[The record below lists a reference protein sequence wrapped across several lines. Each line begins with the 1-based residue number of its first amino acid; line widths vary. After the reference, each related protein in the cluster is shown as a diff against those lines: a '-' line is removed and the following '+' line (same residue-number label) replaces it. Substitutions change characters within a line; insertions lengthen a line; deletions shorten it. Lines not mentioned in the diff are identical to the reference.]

1 MKQIVPPELKP
12 YEPTRYYR
20 DLEYRQ
26 LIDDETIGERRLR
39 LALLFNPDITYE
51 IDY

>member
-1 MKQIVPPELKP
+1 MQLLPPELTP
-12 YEPTRYYR
+12 YEPTRYYQ

-26 LIDDETIGERRLR
+26 LIDYENISERRLR

>member
-1 MKQIVPPELKP
+1 MQLLPPELTP

-26 LIDDETIGERRLR
+26 LVDDEKTGERQLR

-51 IDY
+51 INY